1 MDIPVYLVA
10 GFLDTGKTNFINGI
24 LEDGFAREDKTLLL
38 CCEEGE
44 EEYEK
49 KALDNV
55 TVVTVDDEDELTA
68 DFCRELE
75 KKYRPKQVLI
85 EYNGMWQMEKL
96 YRDVL
101 PANWVLYQIMTFV
114 QAPTFELFV
123 KNMGQLMMEKIIN
136 ADMLVF
142 NRCTPE
148 LKDALRARNLRMVN
162 RRADIYLE
170 DNDGNSEDYLTGN
183 ECPFDMTPELIDIP
197 DDDYGVWYVDA
208 MDHLDRWNGK
218 QVRMKLI
225 MCHSKKYPGVHCPGR
240 FVMTCCENDI
250 QFVGVVAKGKDLK
263 AYKNRDWVEVTATV
277 RKEHIEAYEGDGPVL
292 YVDKITT
299 CAKPAQEVVTFYVPA
314 QKPLFR
320 EKERSDRKRP
330 DLLLSVM
337 PYQNRFPV
345 FCKKNHL
352 IFLRIAIGAYAMLP
366 FRRATAYNTAGS
378 TPRSKATA
386 KACRNMSNSI
396 MSCVPIGP

>member
-10 GFLDTGKTNFINGI
+10 GFLDAGKTNFINGI

-85 EYNGMWQMEKL
+85 EYNGMWRMEKL

-101 PANWVLYQIMTFV
+101 PTNWVLYQIMTFV

-123 KNMGQLMMEKIIN
+123 KNMGQLMMEKITN

-148 LKDALRARNLRMVN
+148 LKEALRARNLRMVN

-183 ECPFDMTPELIDIP
+183 ECPFDMTPDLIDIP
-197 DDDYGVWYVDA
+197 DDDYGVWYVDV
-208 MDHLDRWNGK
+208 MDHLDRWDGK
-218 QVRMKLI
+218 RVHMKLL
-225 MCHSKKYPGVHCPGR
+225 MCHSKKFPGVHCPGR
-240 FVMTCCENDI
+240 FVMTC
-250 QFVGVVAKGKDLK
+250 
-263 AYKNRDWVEVTATV
+263 
-277 RKEHIEAYEGDGPVL
+277 
-292 YVDKITT
+292 
-299 CAKPAQEVVTFYVPA
+299 
-314 QKPLFR
+314 
-320 EKERSDRKRP
+320 
-330 DLLLSVM
+330 
-337 PYQNRFPV
+337 
-345 FCKKNHL
+345 
-352 IFLRIAIGAYAMLP
+352 
-366 FRRATAYNTAGS
+366 
-378 TPRSKATA
+378 
-386 KACRNMSNSI
+386 
-396 MSCVPIGP
+396 